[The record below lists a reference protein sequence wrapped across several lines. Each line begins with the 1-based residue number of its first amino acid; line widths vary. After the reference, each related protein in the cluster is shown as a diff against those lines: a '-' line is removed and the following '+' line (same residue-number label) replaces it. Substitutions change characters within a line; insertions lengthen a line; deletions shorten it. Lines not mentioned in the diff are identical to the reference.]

1 VIALRLPVAQ
11 NVFSNT
17 LLRRERSRRFSGV
30 PTLAFS
36 MRDTL
41 SVHTNSPTQAGN
53 FIGDQPRHADWR
65 TYVFVV
71 RLSSGMEQTD
81 ANGESLWQ
89 PTAS

>member
-36 MRDTL
+36 
-41 SVHTNSPTQAGN
+41 SVITPCV
-53 FIGDQPRHADWR
+53 HAAE
-65 TYVFVV
+65 
-71 RLSSGMEQTD
+71 G
-81 ANGESLWQ
+81 A
-89 PTAS
+89 